1 MPQLKVS
8 SYTDTAEARQELIA
22 FLEEHWRPRGD
33 NHWQQRMRLWWDENP
48 AARDNEE
55 RGRQVHQ
62 DGRMVAYGGAIPA
75 QIAWQ
80 GEQLQA
86 VQATTLCVDESVPK
100 AAALVF
106 LKQREI
112 AQVRMLTHTTPN
124 PRVQAALLKMGA
136 RCETSVT
143 RHYFPAGAASW
154 LRGRHWWPS
163 LPAGKTL
170 ITNPAAVT
178 ALVRPYQK
186 AERIEKWITPE
197 YLRWFCSLPTRK
209 HHILGLVDGAGVL
222 SSYLLVT
229 PARIKGFRAWEVLEA
244 FSTAA
249 DDDEALALMG
259 QLVRTPSLLPGGAA
273 LVTAATFVGDTVW
286 DRAPAVLR
294 RAQQVCHFFLMTERL
309 RDAPKHSVMAEGD
322 MGL

>member
-8 SYTDTAEARQELIA
+8 SYLDHPEARQELIA
-22 FLEEHWRPRGD
+22 FLEAHWHPRCD

-48 AARDNEE
+48 AARVNNE
-55 RGRQVHQ
+55 RGRQVHL

-86 VQATTLCVDESVPK
+86 VYATTLCVDESVPK
-100 AAALVF
+100 AASLVF

-112 AQVRMLTHTTPN
+112 AKTRMLVHTTPN

-143 RHYFPAGAASW
+143 RHYFLAGIASH
-154 LRGRHWWPS
+154 LQRRHAWPS
-163 LPAGKTL
+163 LPADKTL
-170 ITNPAAVT
+170 ITDPAAVT
-178 ALVRPYQK
+178 SLVRPYQK

-197 YLRWFCSLPTRK
+197 HLRWYCSLPSRK
-209 HHILGLVDGAGVL
+209 HHFLGLVDGAGVL

-229 PARIKGFRAWEVLEA
+229 PTRIRGLRGWEVLEA
-244 FSTAA
+244 FTTA
-249 DDDEALALMG
+249 DDSTEAFALMG
-259 QLVRTPSLLPGGAA
+259 QLVRTPDLLPGGAA
-273 LVTAATFVGDTVW
+273 LITAATFAGDAVW
-286 DRAPAVLR
+286 DRAPAILR
-294 RAQQVCHFFLMTERL
+294 RAQQVCHFFLMTEPL
-309 RDAPKHSVMAEGD
+309 RAAPKHSVMAEGD